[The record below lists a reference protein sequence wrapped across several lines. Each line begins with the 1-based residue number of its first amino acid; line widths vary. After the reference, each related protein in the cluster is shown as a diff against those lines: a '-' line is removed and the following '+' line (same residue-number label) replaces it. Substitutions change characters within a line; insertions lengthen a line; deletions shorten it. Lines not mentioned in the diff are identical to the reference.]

1 MSTFSYKGTE
11 LESLAEARNYYRLIR
26 RRFAPHLGS
35 RVVEV
40 GAGIGTFSRFLLDAP
55 GVRELVAIEP
65 AANNFPVLRDRFSGD
80 RRVTLMHGELGAFAP
95 TLRADSLV
103 AVNVLEHVENDVE
116 FLRDARQVLGERGAL
131 LIFVPALQ
139 SIYGTL
145 DRAFDHYRRY
155 NRPQLQAR
163 LRDAGFASVQTRYV
177 NMPGIVAWYL
187 AGRVMR
193 RTTIGRGSV
202 RFYDRFVIP
211 AVWAIEEL
219 AAPPIGQSLLAVAR
233 TR

>member
-1 MSTFSYKGTE
+1 MTTFSYKGTE
-11 LESLAEARNYYRLIR
+11 LDSLAEARNYYRLIR
-26 RRFAPHLGS
+26 GRFAPHLGA

-65 AANNFPVLRDRFSGD
+65 AANNFPVLRDRFAGD
-80 RRVTLMHGELGAFAP
+80 RRVTVLQGELGAFAP
-95 TLRADSLV
+95 TLAADSLV
-103 AVNVLEHVENDVE
+103 AVNVLEHVENDLQ
-116 FLRDARQVLGERGAL
+116 FLRDARQVLGDRGTL

-145 DRAFDHYRRY
+145 DRAFEHYRRY
-155 NRPQLQAR
+155 SRRQLEAR
-163 LRDAGFASVQTRYV
+163 IREAGFTVVETRYV
-177 NMPGIVAWYL
+177 NMPGILAWYV
-187 AGRVMR
+187 AGRLMR
-193 RTTIGRGSV
+193 RTTIGRGAV

-211 AVWAIEEL
+211 VVWAVEQL
-219 AAPPIGQSLLAVAR
+219 VAPPAGQSLLAVAR